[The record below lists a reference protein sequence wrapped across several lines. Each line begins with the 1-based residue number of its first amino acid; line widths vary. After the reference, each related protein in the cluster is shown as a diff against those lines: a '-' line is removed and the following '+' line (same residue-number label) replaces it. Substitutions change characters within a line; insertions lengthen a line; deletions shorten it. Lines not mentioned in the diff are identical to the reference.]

1 MSSDLFQL
9 LRRTVSIGGR
19 RTAVAMCAV
28 TAYALATHTLAPHAG
43 AQDAPKP
50 QPVAAAPA
58 GRTALPLKLAPR
70 PTKGAI
76 TADDLM
82 TRLYIFAD
90 DSLTGRDAGTEGS
103 FKATELLAREAKRL
117 GLQPAGDSGTYF
129 QTLPLKSKKVDPMSA
144 FIAGGASLELGKEWG
159 FKSGSSMTF
168 TNTPVVFGGV
178 LGEASLLPAEAVAGK
193 LVVLTVPLS
202 QSGVQLAVE
211 GDIPVPAGAA
221 GVVLLVP
228 AQAAG
233 VFGYVLRPG
242 VYVDDPAF
250 GGARL
255 FVSSAAAGKL
265 FTAPVSE
272 LTPGAVGTAVNVT
285 AILDVTVSPFPARNV
300 VAILPGNDAKLKHQ
314 YVAVGAHSD
323 HVGMARRAVDHDS
336 VLIFN
341 RIVRPGGAEND
352 DQMGNA
358 EQFTQI
364 NAELA
369 EMRKASPTR
378 RDSIFNGADDDG
390 SGSVAVQEIA
400 ELLSTMKTKPKR
412 STLFVWHVGEEKG
425 LWGSKFFTEHPT
437 VSRDS
442 IVAQLNIDMVGRGS
456 ATDLTGTSKEGAELR
471 GGPDYLQLV
480 GSRRLSTEL
489 GDLVERVNT
498 ARKHNLVFDYGMDAN
513 AHPMNIYCRSDHYE
527 YAKWGVPVTFF
538 TTGGH
543 SAYHQLTDEPQYID
557 YPHMERVAKLIA
569 DVALDLGNRA
579 SRPVVNQPK
588 LDPRGSCKQ

>member
-1 MSSDLFQL
+1 MSSVVFRAVQ
-9 LRRTVSIGGR
+9 RAASIG
-19 RTAVAMCAV
+19 TLVAVG
-28 TAYALATHTLAPHAG
+28 TLTFSALSSFVS
-43 AQDAPKP
+43 AQDAPKS
-50 QPVAAAPA
+50 QPVASAPA
-58 GRTALPLKLAPR
+58 PRTPLPLKLAPR
-70 PTKGAI
+70 PTKSAI

-90 DSLTGRDAGTEGS
+90 DSLMGRDAGTEGS
-103 FKATELLAREAKRL
+103 FKATALLAREAQRL
-117 GLQPAGDSGTYF
+117 GLQPAGDSGTFF
-129 QTLPLKSKKVDPMSA
+129 QTLPLKRKKVDPMSS
-144 FIAGGASLELGKEWG
+144 FIAGGASLELSKEWG
-159 FKSGSSMTF
+159 FKSGSTMTF
-168 TNTPVVFGGV
+168 NDTPVVFGGV
-178 LGEASLLPAEAVAGK
+178 MGEQSLLPAEQVAGK
-193 LVVLTVPLS
+193 LVVLTVPTS
-202 QSGVQLAVE
+202 QDAVLQSLDGE
-211 GDIPVPAGAA
+211 VDVPAGAA
-221 GVVLLVP
+221 GIILVEP

-233 VFGYVLRPG
+233 VFGYVLSAG
-242 VYVDDPAF
+242 AFVDDPAF
-250 GGARL
+250 GGPRL
-255 FVSSAAAGKL
+255 FVGANVMSKL
-265 FTAPVSE
+265 FALPASA
-272 LTPGAVGTAVNVT
+272 LKVGTVGTSVNVK
-285 AILDVTVSPFPARNV
+285 AMLDVTPSPFAARNV
-300 VAILPGNDAKLKHQ
+300 VAILPGSDPKLRNQ

-323 HVGMARRAVDHDS
+323 HVGMSRRAVDHDS

-352 DQMGNA
+352 DKMGNTA
-358 EQFTQI
+358 QFVQI

-369 EMRKASPTR
+369 EMRKSSPTR

-400 ELLSTMKTKPKR
+400 EMLSTMKVKPKR

-425 LWGSKFFTEHPT
+425 LWGSKFFTAHPT

-456 ATDLTGTSKEGAELR
+456 ATDLTGTSKDGQDLR

-489 GDLVERVNT
+489 GDLVESVNT
-498 ARKHNLVFDYGMDAN
+498 TKKHNLVFDYGMDAS

-569 DVALDLGNRA
+569 DVALELGNRLG
-579 SRPVVNQPK
+579 RPVVNQPK
-588 LDPRGSCKQ
+588 LDPRGTCKQ

>member
-1 MSSDLFQL
+1 MSSPVFSTVRQT
-9 LRRTVSIGGR
+9 LRTGGLVATGALVSVIGASVSR
-19 RTAVAMCAV
+19 
-28 TAYALATHTLAPHAG
+28 

-50 QPVAAAPA
+50 QPVPATAAPSA
-58 GRTALPLKLAPR
+58 ALPLKLAPR
-70 PTKGAI
+70 PTRSAI

-90 DSLTGRDAGTEGS
+90 DSLMGRDAGTEGS

-117 GLQPAGDSGTYF
+117 GLQPAGDSGTFF
-129 QTLPLKSKKVDPMSA
+129 QTLPLKSKKVDPMSS
-144 FIAGGASLELGKEWG
+144 FIVGGASLELGKEWG
-159 FKSGSSMTF
+159 FKGGGTMTF
-168 TNTPVVFGGV
+168 NDTPVVFGGMM
-178 LGEASLLPAEAVAGK
+178 GEASLLPAEQVAGK

-202 QSGVQLAVE
+202 QSAIQQSVE
-211 GDIPVPAGAA
+211 GDVDVPAGAA
-221 GVVLLVP
+221 GIVLVVP
-228 AQAAG
+228 QQAAG
-233 VFGYVLRPG
+233 IFGYVLRPG

-250 GGARL
+250 GGPRL
-255 FVSSAAAGKL
+255 FVGAGAISKL
-265 FTAPVSE
+265 FTSPLSDLKAGTV
-272 LTPGAVGTAVNVT
+272 GATVNVK
-285 AILDVTVSPFPARNV
+285 ALLDVTLSPFPARNV
-300 VAILPGNDAKLKHQ
+300 VAILPGSDPKLKYQ

-323 HVGMARRAVDHDS
+323 HVGLSRKSVDHDS
-336 VLIFN
+336 VLVFN

-352 DQMGNA
+352 DKMGNA
-358 EQFTQI
+358 EQFVQI

-369 EMRKASPTR
+369 EMRKTTPTR

-400 ELLSTMKTKPKR
+400 EMLAGMKVKPKR

-425 LWGSKFFTEHPT
+425 LWGSKFFNVHST

-442 IVAQLNIDMVGRGS
+442 IVAQLNIDMVGRGA
-456 ATDLTGTSKEGAELR
+456 ATDLTGLSKDGQDLR

-489 GDLVERVNT
+489 GDLVENVNT
-498 ARKHNLVFDYGMDAN
+498 AKKHNLVFDYGMDAN
-513 AHPMNIYCRSDHYE
+513 DHPMNIYCRSDHYE
-527 YAKWGVPVTFF
+527 YARWGIPVTFF

-579 SRPVVNQPK
+579 GRPVVNQPK
-588 LDPRGSCKQ
+588 LDPRGVCKQ

>member
-1 MSSDLFQL
+1 MSSVHASTA
-9 LRRTVSIGGR
+9 RRTRGVFGR
-19 RTAVAMCAV
+19 
-28 TAYALATHTLAPHAG
+28 LATTALVSVVGASVAG

-50 QPVAAAPA
+50 QPVSAAASARAP
-58 GRTALPLKLAPR
+58 LPLKLAPR
-70 PTKGAI
+70 PTKAAI

-82 TRLYIFAD
+82 TRLYVFAD
-90 DSLTGRDAGTEGS
+90 DSLMGRDAGTEGS

-117 GLQPAGDSGTYF
+117 GLQPAGDSGTFF
-129 QTLPLKSKKVDPMSA
+129 QTLPLKSKKVDPMSS

-159 FKSGSSMTF
+159 FKSGGTMTF
-168 TNTPVVFGGV
+168 NDTPVVFGGV
-178 LGEASLLPAEAVAGK
+178 MGEAALLPADQVAGK
-193 LVVLTVPLS
+193 LVVFTVPLS
-202 QSGVQLAVE
+202 QSAIQQSVE
-211 GDIPVPAGAA
+211 GDVDVPSGAA
-221 GVVLLVP
+221 GIVLVVP

-233 VFGYVLRPG
+233 IFGYVLRPS

-250 GGARL
+250 GGPRV
-255 FVSSAAAGKL
+255 FVGAGAMSKL

-272 LTPGAVGTAVNVT
+272 LKAGTVGATVNVK
-285 AILDVTVSPFPARNV
+285 AMLDVTPSPFPARNV
-300 VAILPGNDAKLKHQ
+300 VAILPGSDPKLKKQ

-323 HVGMARRAVDHDS
+323 HVGMSRRAIDHDS
-336 VLIFN
+336 VLVFN
-341 RIVRPGGAEND
+341 RIVRPGGAENSD
-352 DQMGNA
+352 KMGNA
-358 EQFTQI
+358 EQFVQI

-369 EMRKASPTR
+369 ELRKTAPAR
-378 RDSIFNGADDDG
+378 LDSIFNGADDDG

-400 ELLSTMKTKPKR
+400 ELLSIMKVKPKR

-425 LWGSKFFTEHPT
+425 LWGSKFFTEHST
-437 VSRDS
+437 VPRDS
-442 IVAQLNIDMVGRGS
+442 IVAQLNIDMVGRGA
-456 ATDLTGTSKEGAELR
+456 ATDLTGMTKDGQDLR

-489 GDLVERVNT
+489 GDLVETVNT
-498 ARKHNLVFDYGMDAN
+498 AKKHNLKFDYGMDAN
-513 AHPMNIYCRSDHYE
+513 DHPMNIYCRSDHYE

-579 SRPVVNQPK
+579 GRPVVDQPK
-588 LDPRGSCKQ
+588 LNPRGVCKQ